1 MGAFNA
7 EMGLEAPD
15 PDLLAANSGRR
26 VVTPAGMVLDGAN
39 DVIEAPPART
49 DNDDPDGDGVKDE
62 IPVSIVDHMEF
73 YLLNY
78 FKPGAGEESQ
88 QARFGK
94 ELMEQIGCTSCH
106 IPDLRIE
113 HDRRARTWI
122 PFRPMRG
129 IFNRL
134 FATAV
139 PLFAS
144 SPATAGYPA
153 VKNPLGRRFNV
164 TNIFTDFRRHDLGP
178 NFYERNYDGTITKE
192 FMTEALWGVA
202 DTAPYGHDGRSINLR
217 EVILRHGGEAERARD
232 NFDRLPDIAQNDILA
247 FLNTLIL
254 FPPDDTASTLD
265 PGDRTVPNFPQFGHG
280 SIKLTVLFNDP
291 TDPE

>member
-1 MGAFNA
+1 
-7 EMGLEAPD
+7 
-15 PDLLAANSGRR
+15 
-26 VVTPAGMVLDGAN
+26 
-39 DVIEAPPART
+39 
-49 DNDDPDGDGVKDE
+49 
-62 IPVSIVDHMEF
+62 MEF

-78 FKPGAGEESQ
+78 FKPGAGEENQ
-88 QARFGK
+88 QTRFGK
-94 ELMEQIGCTSCH
+94 QLMEQIGCTSCH

-113 HDRRARTWI
+113 GDRRVADVNTV
-122 PFRPMRG
+122 FDPMRG

-144 SPATAGYPA
+144 SPDTTGYPA
-153 VKNPLGRRFNV
+153 VKNPLRGPFNV

-178 NFYERNYDGTITKE
+178 NFYERNYDGTIRKE
-192 FMTEALWGVA
+192 FMTEALWGAA

-217 EVILRHGGEAERARD
+217 EVILRHGGEAEQARD
-232 NFDRLPDIAQNDILA
+232 NFDRLSDPSQSDILA

-254 FPPDDTASTLD
+254 FPPEDTASTLD
-265 PGDRTVPNFPQFGHG
+265 PGDRIAPNFPQFGHG